1 MNLLENIRVAL
12 RGLKSNKLRSILTM
26 LGIIIGVGAV
36 IIMVSIGQGAKASV
50 ADQIQGLGSYL
61 LIVTPGQSNTG
72 GVKGGMGSL
81 NNMTMDD
88 VNAIKSN
95 ADAVASV
102 APTTSKQAQVVYG
115 SENTSTSV
123 VGTTPS
129 YADVRNQQA
138 SIGRFFTDQENLD
151 NAQVAVIGTTVVQDL
166 TGNPNTNMVGQTIN
180 INQVPFQVIGILQS
194 KGSSGASNNDDQIVV
209 PISSAETRLI
219 GSDSIRTIYV
229 EAKSSDLMDTASA
242 EITQILRQ
250 QHGLSFNA
258 TNDFT
263 VTSQTDILSTAE
275 GVSQSLTLLLSG
287 VAAISLLVGGIG
299 IMNIMLVSVTERT
312 REIGIRKAIG
322 AKRKTIMLQFLIEA
336 VIISMLGGVL
346 GILFGSGGSSLLNKF
361 AGMTTQ
367 ISTSPIIM
375 AFAFSFAIGII
386 FGVFPARKAAKL
398 HPIDALRYE

>member
-1 MNLLENIRVAL
+1 MNFLENIRVAL
-12 RGLKSNKLRSILTM
+12 RGLRSNKLRSILTM

-36 IIMVSIGQGAKASV
+36 IIMVSIGQGAKSSV
-50 ADQIQGLGSYL
+50 ADQIQGLGSNL

-88 VNAIKSN
+88 VNAIKSG
-95 ADAVASV
+95 ADAVANV
-102 APTTSKQAQVVYG
+102 APTTNKQVQVVYG
-115 SENTSTSV
+115 SENTSTQI

-138 SIGRFFTDQENLD
+138 SIGRFFTNQENQD

-166 TGNPNTNMVGQTIN
+166 TGNPNTNLVGQTID
-180 INQVPFQVIGILQS
+180 INQVPFNVVGILQS
-194 KGSSGASNNDDQIVV
+194 KGSSGASNNDDQILV

-229 EAKSSDLMDTASA
+229 EAKSSNLMNTATA

-258 TNDFT
+258 ANDFT

-322 AKRKTIMLQFLIEA
+322 AKRKTIMFQFLIEA

-346 GILFGSGGSSLLNKF
+346 GILFGTGGSTLLNKL
-361 AGMTTQ
+361 AGMSTQ
-367 ISTSPIIM
+367 ITTSPIIL

-386 FGVFPARKAAKL
+386 FGVFPAQKAAKL
-398 HPIDALRYE
+398 HPIDALRFE

>member
-1 MNLLENIRVAL
+1 MNFLENIRIAL
-12 RGLKSNKLRSILTM
+12 RGLRSNKLRSVLTM

-50 ADQIQGLGSYL
+50 AGQIQGLGSNL
-61 LIVTPGQSNTG
+61 LIVTPGQSNTA

-88 VNAIKSN
+88 VNAIKSS

-115 SENTSTSV
+115 SENTSTQV

-138 SIGRFFTDQENLD
+138 SIGRFFTDQENQD

-180 INQVPFQVIGILQS
+180 INQVPFQIIGILQS

-229 EAKSSDLMDTASA
+229 EAKSSDLMDTASG

>member
-1 MNLLENIRVAL
+1 MNFLENIRIAL
-12 RGLKSNKLRSILTM
+12 RGLRSNKLRSVLTM

-50 ADQIQGLGSYL
+50 AGQIQGLGSNL
-61 LIVTPGQSNTG
+61 LIVTPGQSNTA

-88 VNAIKSN
+88 VNAIKSS

-115 SENTSTSV
+115 SENTSTQV

-138 SIGRFFTDQENLD
+138 SIGRFFTDQENQD

-229 EAKSSDLMDTASA
+229 EAKSSDLMDTASG

-361 AGMTTQ
+361 AGITTQ